1 MSFTSF
7 ASFHEQQNA
16 IDTTTS
22 EPLLTVMKIRVNI
35 DDFG

>member
-1 MSFTSF
+1 MSFTSS
-7 ASFHEQQNA
+7 ASFHEQKNA

-22 EPLLTVMKIRVNI
+22 EPLLTVMIIGINI

>member
-16 IDTTTS
+16 TDATTS
-22 EPLLTVMKIRVNI
+22 EPLLTVMIIGVNI

>member
-1 MSFTSF
+1 MSFTSS

-16 IDTTTS
+16 TYTTTS
-22 EPLLTVMKIRVNI
+22 EPLLTVMKIGVNI